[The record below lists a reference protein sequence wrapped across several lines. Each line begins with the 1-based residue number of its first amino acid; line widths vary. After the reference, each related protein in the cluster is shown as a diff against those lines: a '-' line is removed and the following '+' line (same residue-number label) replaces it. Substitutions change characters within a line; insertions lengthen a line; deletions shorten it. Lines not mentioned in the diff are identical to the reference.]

1 MTWGRAARFVW
12 ILATLAIVAACA
24 RPNADGWWDEG
35 AHAVDGY
42 WVTWE
47 QPCETETETET
58 ETDEGC
64 TAAIEAATSILH
76 GTDPRAKVTGAV
88 RAGYPTMRG
97 NGPNDVSF
105 TFGGLVQPEFVI
117 LDLADGSRR
126 TIGMHCGPGM
136 SDDGSILT
144 GVTACQPAEF
154 EVWRVTG

>member
-1 MTWGRAARFVW
+1 MTRRSRAAQL
-12 ILATLAIVAACA
+12 IGLIVAATFLAGCA
-24 RPNADGWWDEG
+24 QAAPNRDGWWDRDVHE
-35 AHAVDGY
+35 VDGY

-47 QPCETETETET
+47 QPCVR

-64 TAAIEAATSILH
+64 TAAIETATSILQAA
-76 GTDPRAKVTGAV
+76 DPVAEITGAV
-88 RAGYPTMRG
+88 TAGYPTMRG
-97 NGPNDVSF
+97 NGPNEVSF

-136 SDDGSILT
+136 SADGSTLT

-154 EVWRVTG
+154 EVWRVTGP

>member
-1 MTWGRAARFVW
+1 MTRWRAARFVG

-24 RPNADGWWDEG
+24 RPNADGWWDQG

-47 QPCETETETET
+47 QPCVP

-64 TAAIEAATSILH
+64 TAAIETATSILH
-76 GTDPRAKVTGAV
+76 AADPGAEITGAV
-88 RAGYPTMRG
+88 TAGYPTMRG
-97 NGPNDVSF
+97 NGPNEVSF
-105 TFGGLVQPEFVI
+105 TFGGLAQPEFVI

-126 TIGMHCGPGM
+126 TIGMHCGPGI
-136 SDDGSILT
+136 SADGSTLT

-154 EVWRVTG
+154 EVWRVTGS